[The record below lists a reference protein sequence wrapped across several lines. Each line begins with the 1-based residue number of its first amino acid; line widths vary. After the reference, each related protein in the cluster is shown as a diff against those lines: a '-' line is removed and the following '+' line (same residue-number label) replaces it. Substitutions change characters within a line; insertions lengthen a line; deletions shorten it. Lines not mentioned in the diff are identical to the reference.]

1 MNWYT
6 LKNEFMNKFPHWKVV
21 ISPPCISDTRY
32 THYYYE
38 TLAYVLGKKS
48 TIQGCVV
55 TDKENKE
62 FILYR
67 N

>member
-6 LKNEFMNKFPHWKVV
+6 LKNEFMRKFPHWSVV
-21 ISPPCISDTRY
+21 ISPPCISDVRY

-38 TLAYVLGKKS
+38 ALAYILGKKEHCL
-48 TIQGCVV
+48 GCVV
-55 TDKENKE
+55 KDETNKR

-67 N
+67 

>member
-6 LKNEFMNKFPHWKVV
+6 LKREFTKKYPDWSVV
-21 ISPPCISDTRY
+21 ISPPCISDTRH

-48 TIQGCVV
+48 TVQGCVV
-55 TDKENKE
+55 ADKENKK
-62 FILYR
+62 FTLYR
-67 N
+67 